1 MSLKAIDKIS
11 FINEVNIRALN
22 IDSYFKRF
30 KSGTLTLHS
39 EKMSLEDEKKFDTE
53 ILHDNFIDFE
63 KGYIDF
69 IKECY
74 NLNNGNLII
83 DFYVERLDDEAIVKI
98 LEVLNLEEKST
109 FLDLID
115 NIDKDKI
122 YFRVNDLHI
131 LDIIVKLNTRN
142 MFFSTFYFLE
152 KELTLWGNYN
162 LQFPLFFKDDGI
174 IKFYDDIAKNNKLN
188 IL

>member
-1 MSLKAIDKIS
+1 MSLKAIDKVT

-39 EKMSLEDEKKFDTE
+39 EKISLEDEKKFEKE

-63 KGYIDF
+63 KRYIDF

-74 NLNNGNLII
+74 RFNNGNLMI

-98 LEVLNLEEKST
+98 LEVLNLEEKSM

-115 NIDKDKI
+115 NIDKDKV
-122 YFRVNDLHI
+122 YFKVNDLNI

-152 KELTLWGNYN
+152 RELTLWGNYN
-162 LQFPLFFKDDGI
+162 LKFPLFFKDDEI
-174 IKFYDDIAKNNKLN
+174 IKLYTNIAKNNKLN
-188 IL
+188 IS